1 MKRRVFVN
9 LILVFLLVSSFTQ
22 ARNAVNDKAESE
34 LQNLIKQMVEV

>member
-9 LILVFLLVSSFTQ
+9 LILVFLLVSRFTQ
-22 ARNAVNDKAESE
+22 TRNTVSDKVEGE